1 MEETYDIVRRS
12 HIATGHGGRQKM
24 LKDLNSKYANIT
36 RETVELFKDHCLTC
50 FEKTRS
56 TRSGVVIRPL
66 LSQDFNSR
74 VQIDLI
80 DFQSS
85 AYRQFKFI
93 LVVQCHLTKFI
104 ILRPLRSK
112 RAAEIAH
119 ELLDIFL
126 LFGAPLNVLITNS

>member
-85 AYRQFKFI
+85 AYRQFNFI
-93 LVVQCHLTKFI
+93 L
-104 ILRPLRSK
+104 
-112 RAAEIAH
+112 
-119 ELLDIFL
+119 
-126 LFGAPLNVLITNS
+126 